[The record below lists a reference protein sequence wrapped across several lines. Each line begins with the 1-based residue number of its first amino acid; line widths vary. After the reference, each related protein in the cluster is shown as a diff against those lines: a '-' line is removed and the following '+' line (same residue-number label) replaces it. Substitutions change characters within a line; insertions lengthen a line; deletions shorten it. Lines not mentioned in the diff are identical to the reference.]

1 VVNRNPSKEKIVDL
15 SIELLILIV
24 VIFSISPILI
34 LILDSFKSYSEII
47 TIPPT
52 ILPRKWSL
60 SNFIEMAE
68 RVDVVTMTANSFIVS
83 GSITISTL
91 FLATLA
97 GYAFAKF
104 EFTGKD
110 KIFMLTISKLMIP
123 TIVLVIPWTSM
134 MTRAGLLDSLL
145 AAVLPYLSGAWTIF
159 FMRQYILQLP
169 DDLLDSARIDG
180 AGELRIFFSIVL
192 PLIRPALATAAIVNF
207 LWGWNEF
214 LWPLLVLN
222 SKQNFVLSIG
232 LAYVKYSGGVM
243 TEASV
248 NYAMLAA
255 FSLIYSLPVLLVY
268 LLLARQFVES
278 IVLSGLQR

>member
-1 VVNRNPSKEKIVDL
+1 MVNRNPSKEKIVDL